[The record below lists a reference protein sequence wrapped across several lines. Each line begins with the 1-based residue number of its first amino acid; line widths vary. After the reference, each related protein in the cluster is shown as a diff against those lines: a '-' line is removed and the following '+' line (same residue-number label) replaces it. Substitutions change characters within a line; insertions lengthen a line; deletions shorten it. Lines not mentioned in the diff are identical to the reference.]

1 MPGRGRR
8 DAKSRHDAAGTAR
21 PMARHP
27 RPPHPRPADGD
38 RVTWNVHAWAADPG
52 GSIPRIP
59 RARDL
64 RDRLPMSH
72 VTVPAQPPS
81 IANAIVAQPATADRV
96 VPPLVRQFLDYLK
109 LEKHFS
115 DYTGKSYGAD
125 LAQFNQ
131 FLAGEIG
138 AAHSTAPAAG
148 YAATSADAKLAGCEP
163 LTVREFLAYLHAQNY
178 TKSTTA
184 RKLATLRSFYKFC
197 IRRGVCT
204 ASPLATIRTPK
215 QEKRLPKC
223 LDLEQVQK
231 LMDAPGDGDL
241 LSARDKAMLEV
252 LYSSGIRVSEL
263 VELDMGDID
272 LTEGVLRVRGKGRK
286 DRLTPIGSQAIRAVQ
301 RYFELRMTEPRLADR
316 VSGRV
321 FLNKHGESLSTRS
334 VRRKLDKYLVEA
346 GLDPGISPHT
356 LRHSFAT
363 HLLNNGADLR
373 SVQELLGHQSLSTT
387 QIYTH
392 LTTARMK
399 QAYDQAHPRADVST
413 VAGSAPGAAVPTFP
427 HPTSPVMTAATPPP
441 PFYPARAG

>member
-1 MPGRGRR
+1 MTP
-8 DAKSRHDAAGTAR
+8 ATALA
-21 PMARHP
+21 PP
-27 RPPHPRPADGD
+27 RPPSVGNA
-38 RVTWNVHAWAADPG
+38 TFA
-52 GSIPRIP
+52 
-59 RARDL
+59 
-64 RDRLPMSH
+64 
-72 VTVPAQPPS
+72 PPTG
-81 IANAIVAQPATADRV
+81 QTPERV
-96 VPPLVRQFLDYLK
+96 VAPLVRQFLDYLK

-125 LAQFNQ
+125 LAQFCQ

-138 AAHSTAPAAG
+138 AAHATPRSAEDAAR
-148 YAATSADAKLAGCEP
+148 SPDAKLAACEP

-204 ASPLATIRTPK
+204 ASPLVTIRTPK

-263 VELDMGDID
+263 VELDMADID
-272 LTEGVLRVRGKGRK
+272 LQEGVLRVKGKGRK

-301 RYFELRMTEPRLADR
+301 RYFELRVSEPRLADK
-316 VSGRV
+316 VTGRV
-321 FLNKHGESLSTRS
+321 FLNKHGQSLSTRS

-387 QIYTH
+387 QVYTH

-399 QAYDQAHPRADVST
+399 QAYDQAHPRADSAT
-413 VAGSAPGAAVPTFP
+413 VPGGVVEPFP
-427 HPTSPVMTAATPPP
+427 HPSTPVMAGNP